1 METPLNP
8 SASAAV
14 TQEIQDGVA
23 VLRFNR
29 PDALNALDSNMRKGI
44 VAALGTMAS
53 REDVRAIVL
62 TGAGRAFAAGVD
74 LKEAQSVR
82 PENVEAWFG
91 EMRDVYHAIR
101 MVEKP
106 VVAAIN
112 GVAAGA
118 GFQMA
123 LVADFRVG
131 CPSTRMGQPEIN
143 AGIPSVM
150 GSFWMSLHLSLAK
163 NMELSYTGR
172 LMDAGECQT
181 LGLLNAMAPD
191 ARLIAEARAAA
202 AEIAAKP
209 PIAFQQ
215 TKRRFREVTQ
225 AAFEDA
231 FRAAV
236 EGQRA
241 CYEAGEPQEVMA
253 RFLAEREARK
263 RKKSP

>member
-1 METPLNP
+1 MTE
-8 SASAAV
+8 AV
-14 TQEIQDGVA
+14 TQAVTQSIEAGLA

-29 PDALNALDSNMRKGI
+29 PDALNALNSHLRKGI
-44 VAALGTMAS
+44 VIALEAMAA

-82 PENVEAWFG
+82 PEDVEAWFG

-106 VVAAIN
+106 VVAAVN

-150 GSFWMSLHLSLAK
+150 GSFWMSLHLGLAK

-172 LMDAGECQT
+172 LMDAEECQT
-181 LGLLNAMAPD
+181 LGLLNRMAPD
-191 ARLIAEARAAA
+191 AELVAEARAMA
-202 AEIAAKP
+202 AELAAKP
-209 PIAFQQ
+209 QEAFRQ

-241 CYEAGEPQEVMA
+241 CYEAGEPQQVMA
-253 RFLAEREARK
+253 RFIAERQARK
-263 RKKSP
+263 GEKPG

>member
-1 METPLNP
+1 MTE
-8 SASAAV
+8 AV
-14 TQEIQDGVA
+14 TRQVEDGIA

-29 PDALNALDSNMRKGI
+29 PGALNALDSNLRKGI
-44 VAALGTMAS
+44 VGALEAMAN

-62 TGAGRAFAAGVD
+62 TGEGRAFAAGVD

-150 GSFWMSLHLSLAK
+150 GSFWMSLHLGLAK

-172 LMDAGECQT
+172 LMDADECQT
-181 LGLLNAMAPD
+181 IGLLNRMASD
-191 ARLIAEARAAA
+191 GELIAAARAAA
-202 AEIAAKP
+202 AELAAKP
-209 PIAFQQ
+209 PMAFRQ

-241 CYEAGEPQEVMA
+241 GYEAGEPQQVMA
-253 RFLAEREARK
+253 RFIADREARK
-263 RKKSP
+263 AKKSP

>member
-1 METPLNP
+1 MTE
-8 SASAAV
+8 AV
-14 TQEIQDGVA
+14 TQKIQEGVA

-29 PDALNALDSNMRKGI
+29 PDALNALDSNLRKGI
-44 VAALGTMAS
+44 VTALEAMAE
-53 REDVRAIVL
+53 REDVKAIVL

-74 LKEAQSVR
+74 LKEAQSVL

-106 VVAAIN
+106 VVAAVN

-123 LVADFRVG
+123 LVSDFRVG

-150 GSFWMSLHLSLAK
+150 GSFWMSLHLGLAK
-163 NMELSYTGR
+163 NMELSYMGR
-172 LMDAGECQT
+172 LMDAEECQAI
-181 LGLLNAMAPD
+181 GLLNRLAPD
-191 ARLIAEARAAA
+191 ERLITEARAVA

-209 PIAFQQ
+209 PTAFRQ
-215 TKRRFREVTQ
+215 TKRRFREATQ

-241 CYEAGEPQEVMA
+241 CYEAGEPQRVMG
-253 RFLAEREARK
+253 RFIADRVARK
-263 RKKSP
+263 GKNSG